1 MYENENVEQLVSQA
15 IALDKEQKYCK
26 RKLDTVKAKL
36 QSKGLAMI
44 DDRNVKYIKFYS
56 EDGSVAVGDSYKM
69 DVLRPDKL
77 KDILSEELWM
87 AKVKE
92 STETKYSYDP
102 KLEQMLTILLNAV
115 LRNFLMKCPLN
126 RTVNRKNCCLR
137 N

>member
-77 KDILSEELWM
+77 KDIL
-87 AKVKE
+87 
-92 STETKYSYDP
+92 
-102 KLEQMLTILLNAV
+102 
-115 LRNFLMKCPLN
+115 
-126 RTVNRKNCCLR
+126 
-137 N
+137 